1 MTGFTPDQLFAY
13 FIFFGMLPFV
23 IIGVT
28 SFVKFAVV
36 LGLLRNALGVQQIP
50 ANIILY
56 SMAVILSLYVM
67 LPVGMQAGKV
77 IDATHAANKP
87 LLSATQEIV
96 KPFLDFTTKHAPAKE
111 LAFYEETAKKLW
123 GEKLAKDL
131 IGDSATNLSKL
142 IITVPAFMTSEL
154 TKAFQIGFLLYLPF
168 VVIDLVIANI
178 LLALGM
184 STLSPVTVSLPIK
197 LLLFIGLDGWTR
209 LFEAL
214 VLSYS

>member
-1 MTGFTPDQLFAY
+1 MEAFSADQLIAY
-13 FIFFGMLPFV
+13 LIFFGTLPFL

-36 LGLLRNALGVQQIP
+36 LGLLRNALGIQQLP
-50 ANIILY
+50 PNIVLY
-56 SMAVILSLYVM
+56 SMAIVLSFYVM

-77 IDATHAANKP
+77 IDATQAAKKP

-96 KPFLDFTTKHAPAKE
+96 KPFLEFTTKHTPQKE
-111 LAFYEETAKKLW
+111 IDFYQDSAKKLW
-123 GEKLAKDL
+123 GEKLANDL
-131 IGDSATNLSKL
+131 VGPNATNLSKL
-142 IITVPAFMTSEL
+142 IVAVPAFMTSEL
-154 TKAFQIGFLLYLPF
+154 TKAFEIGFLIYLPF
-168 VVIDLVIANI
+168 LVLDLVIANV

-184 STLSPVTVSLPIK
+184 STLSPTTVSLPIK
-197 LLLFIGLDGWTR
+197 LVLFIGLNGWTR